1 MSSKQLDISGLKS
14 FKSKGLNVPK
24 EWIDEAVKE
33 VREYDRKDEVIINS
47 EVSDYEE
54 RIKKLEAKLARAEGR
69 KKKSLYS
76 KNEEKILSAIKS
88 EVINQKTD
96 EPIMSR
102 SLLIKKYGLN
112 SKYID
117 KSIKGLELKKAVSR
131 SEVSY
136 SSKIKTFSWKI
147 LS

>member
-1 MSSKQLDISGLKS
+1 
-14 FKSKGLNVPK
+14 
-24 EWIDEAVKE
+24 
-33 VREYDRKDEVIINS
+33 
-47 EVSDYEE
+47 VSDYEE